1 MKGYPQI
8 TQKKIC
14 EICGWMGL
22 IFMMKDI
29 RYAIRG
35 LLKRPGF
42 VAVAVITLALGI
54 GANSAIFSLVNTVLL
69 RSLPVERP
77 SEIVSVAV
85 RGKGDSLSAF
95 SYPNYKDFRDRNDV
109 LSGLLVYRFVPLS
122 LSRSGVNERI
132 WGYEVSGNY
141 FDVLNVKAIQG
152 RTFLPEEDKMKNA
165 NPVVVI
171 SYDSWQRRFGG
182 DPGLVGKDV
191 LINNHQF
198 RVIGIAPEGF
208 KGTEF
213 VYSPEIWLTASMI
226 EWAEPGATWLDERG
240 TKNFFGIGRL
250 KSGVSSGQAEASL
263 NLLSQQLAKEYPEDT
278 EGQTIKVGAPGFIL
292 PDLRGAVVSFTWVM
306 MAAVGLVLLVTC
318 TNLAGLM
325 LARATDRRKEI
336 AIRLAMGANRLRLI
350 RQLLTESILL
360 SIIGGVAGLLLAL
373 WILKVLLALKPP
385 IDFPLSLDVGIDWR
399 VLLFSLAVS
408 VVAGAIFGLAPA
420 LQATRPNLVGTLKDT
435 AAQGGAAK
443 TRLRSVLVVA
453 QIAIS
458 LVVLISA
465 GLVVRTLQQLQTMN
479 PGFTPQNALTMSF
492 DLGLQGYDEA
502 RGQQFYRQVLERV
515 QSLPGVESAAVSSYI
530 PLSLNY
536 NSRTIF
542 VEGKPAERGD
552 NAPLAMN
559 ASVGPAYFKTMGTP
573 ILQGREFTDQDEEKS
588 ERVAVVNE
596 TFVRRLMPELQ
607 TTAEAI
613 GKRFSFRGPEGPFR
627 RIVGV
632 AVAGKYF
639 NIAEEPRP
647 FVWTTMTQDYQ
658 SSGILTVRTRGNPEA
673 LVAPVRGEVLAL
685 DANMPLYDV
694 KTLTEHMKFA
704 LFPAK
709 VAATVLGVFG
719 LVALLLSAIG
729 VYGITSYAVAQR
741 THEIGIRL
749 ALGAQLGDVLRLV
762 LSHGLKLTIMGAAI
776 GLFGAYLAT
785 RAITSVLYGVSATDP
800 LTFGV
805 VSVLLIGVA
814 LIACY
819 VPARRATK
827 VEPLVALRNE

>member
-1 MKGYPQI
+1 
-8 TQKKIC
+8 
-14 EICGWMGL
+14 
-22 IFMMKDI
+22 MMKDI
-29 RYAIRG
+29 RYAIRS
-35 LLKRPGF
+35 LIKRPGF

-54 GANSAIFSLVNTVLL
+54 GANTAIFSLVNTVLL

-77 SEIVSVAV
+77 GEIVSVAV
-85 RGKGDSLSAF
+85 RAKDDSMSAL

-109 LSGLLVYRFVPLS
+109 LSGMLVYRFVPLS
-122 LSRSGVNERI
+122 LSRGGGNERI

-152 RTFLPEEDKMKNA
+152 RTFLPEEDKTKLSH
-165 NPVVVI
+165 PVVVL
-171 SYDSWQRRFGG
+171 SYDAWQRRFGG
-182 DPGLVGKDV
+182 DSGLVGKDI

-213 VYSPEIWLTASMI
+213 VYSPEIWLPASMM
-226 EWAEPGATWLDERG
+226 EWAEPGATWLDDRNS
-240 TKNFFGIGRL
+240 KNFFGVGRL
-250 KSGVSSGQAEASL
+250 KPGVSARQAEASL
-263 NLLSQQLAKEYPEDT
+263 NLLSQQLAKEYPDSN
-278 EGQTIKVGAPGFIL
+278 EGQSVKVGPPGFIL

-336 AIRLAMGANRLRLI
+336 AIRLAMGANRIRLI

-360 SIIGGVAGLLLAL
+360 SFIGGGAGLLLAL
-373 WILKVLLALKPP
+373 WIVKVLLALKPP
-385 IDFPLSLDVGIDWR
+385 IDFPLALDVGIDWR
-399 VLLFSLAVS
+399 VLVFSLLVS
-408 VVAGAIFGLAPA
+408 VAAGAIFGLAPA
-420 LQATRPNLVGTLKDT
+420 LQATRPNLVGALKDT
-435 AAQGGAAK
+435 AAQGGAVK

-458 LVVLISA
+458 LIVLIAA

-479 PGFTPQNALTMSF
+479 PGFNPQNALTMSF
-492 DLGLQGYDEA
+492 DLGLQGYDDP
-502 RGQQFYRQVLERV
+502 RGQQFYRQLTERV
-515 QSLPGVESAAVSSYI
+515 QSLPGIESAAVSSYI

-536 NSRTIF
+536 NSRNVF

-552 NAPLAMN
+552 NAPTAMN
-559 ASVGPAYFKTMGTP
+559 ASAGPGYFKTMGTP
-573 ILQGREFTDQDEEKS
+573 IVQGREFTEQDEEKS

-596 TFVRRLMPELQ
+596 TFVRRLMPEFQ
-607 TTAEAI
+607 STAEAV
-613 GKRFSFRGPEGPFR
+613 GKRFSFHGPEGPFR

-639 NIAEEPRP
+639 NIAEDPRP
-647 FVWTTMTQDYQ
+647 FIWTPMTQDYQ
-658 SSGILTVRTRGNPEA
+658 SSGILVARTKGNPET
-673 LVAPVRGEVLAL
+673 LFAPVRAQVQSL
-685 DANMPLYDV
+685 DANLPLYDV

-762 LSHGLKLTIMGAAI
+762 LSHGLKLTIIGAAI

>member
-1 MKGYPQI
+1 
-8 TQKKIC
+8 
-14 EICGWMGL
+14 
-22 IFMMKDI
+22 MMKDI
-29 RYAIRG
+29 RYAIRS
-35 LLKRPGF
+35 LIKRPGF

-54 GANSAIFSLVNTVLL
+54 GANTAIFSLVNTVLL
-69 RSLPVERP
+69 RSLPVDNP
-77 SEIVSVAV
+77 GQIVSVAV
-85 RGKGDSLSAF
+85 RAKDDSMSAL

-122 LSRSGVNERI
+122 LSRGGGNERI

-152 RTFLPEEDKMKNA
+152 RTFLPEEDRTKLSH
-165 NPVVVI
+165 PVVVL
-171 SYDSWQRRFGG
+171 SYDAWQRRFGA
-182 DPGLVGKDV
+182 DPNLVGKDV
-191 LINNHQF
+191 LLNNHQF

-213 VYSPEIWLTASMI
+213 VYSPEIWLPASMI
-226 EWAEPGATWLDERG
+226 EWVEPGANWLDDRNS
-240 TKNFFGIGRL
+240 KNFFGVGRL
-250 KSGVSSGQAEASL
+250 KSGVSARQAGASL
-263 NLLSQQLAKEYPEDT
+263 NLLSQQLAKEYPDSN
-278 EGQTIKVGAPGFIL
+278 EGQSVKVGPPGFIL

-336 AIRLAMGANRLRLI
+336 AIRLAMGANRIRLM
-350 RQLLTESILL
+350 RQLLTESLLL
-360 SIIGGVAGLLLAL
+360 SFVGGAAGLLLAL
-373 WILKVLLALKPP
+373 WIVKVLLALKPP
-385 IDFPLSLDVGIDWR
+385 IDFPLALDVGIDWR
-399 VLLFSLAVS
+399 VLLFSLLVS
-408 VVAGAIFGLAPA
+408 VAAGAIFGLAPA

-435 AAQGGAAK
+435 AAQGGAVK

-453 QIAIS
+453 QISIS
-458 LVVLISA
+458 LIVLIAA

-479 PGFTPQNALTMSF
+479 PGFNPQNALTMSF

-502 RGQQFYRQVLERV
+502 RGQQFYRQLTERV
-515 QSLPGVESAAVSSYI
+515 ESLPGVESAAVTSYI

-536 NSRTIF
+536 NSRNVF

-559 ASVGPAYFKTMGTP
+559 ASAGPDYFKTMGTP
-573 ILQGREFTDQDEEKS
+573 IVQGREFTEQDQEKS
-588 ERVAVVNE
+588 EKVAIVNE

-607 TTAEAI
+607 STAEAV
-613 GKRFSFRGPEGPFR
+613 GKRFSFHGPEGPFR

-632 AVAGKYF
+632 AVAGRYF
-639 NIAEEPRP
+639 NIAEDPRP
-647 FVWTTMTQDYQ
+647 FIWTPMTQDYQ
-658 SSGILTVRTRGNPEA
+658 SSGILVARTKGSPDS
-673 LVAPVRGEVLAL
+673 LFAPVRAQVQSL
-685 DANMPLYDV
+685 DANLPLYDV

-719 LVALLLSAIG
+719 LVALLLSAVG

-762 LSHGLKLTIMGAAI
+762 LNHGLKLTIIGAAI

-805 VSVLLIGVA
+805 VSLLLVGVA

>member
-1 MKGYPQI
+1 MDS
-8 TQKKIC
+8 
-14 EICGWMGL
+14 L
-22 IFMMKDI
+22 IKDI
-29 RYAIRG
+29 RYAVRG
-35 LLKRPGF
+35 LVKRPGF
-42 VAVAVITLALGI
+42 VAIAVITLALGI
-54 GANSAIFSLVNTVLL
+54 GANTAIFSLVNTVVL
-69 RSLPVERP
+69 RSLPVDRP
-77 SEIVSVAV
+77 NEIVSVAV
-85 RGKGDSLSAF
+85 RGKDDSMSAF
-95 SYPNYKDFRDRNDV
+95 SYPNYKDFRDRNEV

-122 LSRSGVNERI
+122 LSRGGVNERI

-152 RTFLPEEDKMKNA
+152 RTFLPEEDKTKLSH
-165 NPVVVI
+165 PVIVVG
-171 SYDSWQRRFGG
+171 YDCWQHRFGG
-182 DPGLVGKDV
+182 DPNLVGKDV

-213 VYSPEIWLTASMI
+213 VYSPEIWLPASMM
-226 EWAEPGATWLDERG
+226 EWAEPGATWLDERS

-250 KSGVSSGQAEASL
+250 KPGVSARQAEASL
-263 NLLSQQLAKEYPEDT
+263 NLLGQQLGKEYPDT
-278 EGQTIKVGAPGFIL
+278 NEGQTIKIDAPGFIL

-360 SIIGGVAGLLLAL
+360 SFVGGIAGVLLAV
-373 WILKVLLALKPP
+373 WILKVLLAFKPP
-385 IDFPLSLDVGIDWR
+385 IDFPLALDVGVDWR

-408 VVAGAIFGLAPA
+408 VIAGAFFGLAPA

-435 AAQGGAAK
+435 AAQGGAVK

-453 QIAIS
+453 QISIS
-458 LVVLISA
+458 LVVLIAA

-479 PGFTPQNALTMSF
+479 PGFDTKNGLTMSF

-502 RGQQFYRQVLERV
+502 RGQQFYRQLNERV
-515 QSLPGVESAAVSSYI
+515 QSLPGVESAAVTSYI
-530 PLSLNY
+530 PLSLNF
-536 NSRTIF
+536 NSRNTF
-542 VEGKPAERGD
+542 VEGKPAERGE
-552 NAPLAMN
+552 NVPLAMN
-559 ASVGPAYFKTMGTP
+559 GSVGPGYFKTMGTP
-573 ILQGREFTDQDEEKS
+573 ILQGREFAETDQAKS
-588 ERVAVVNE
+588 EAVAVVNE
-596 TFVRRLMPELQ
+596 YFVRRMMPELQ
-607 TTAEAI
+607 SNAEAV
-613 GKRFSFRGPEGPFR
+613 GKRFSFSSAGGPFM

-632 AVAGKYF
+632 AKAGKYF
-639 NIAEEPRP
+639 NIAEDPRP
-647 FVWTTMTQDYQ
+647 FVWTPMTQDYN
-658 SSGILTVRTRGNPEA
+658 SSGILVVRTRGNPEGMFA
-673 LVAPVRGEVLAL
+673 SVRGQVQSL
-685 DANMPLYDV
+685 DPNLPLFEV
-694 KTLTEHMKFA
+694 KTLTDHMKLS

-719 LVALLLSAIG
+719 LVALLLAAIG

-741 THEIGIRL
+741 THEIGVRL
-749 ALGAQLGDVLRLV
+749 ALGAQLSDVLKLV
-762 LSHGLKLTIMGAAI
+762 LGHGLKLTIIGAAL
-776 GLFGAYLAT
+776 GLFGAFLAT

-800 LTFGV
+800 LTFGF

-814 LIACY
+814 LIASY

-827 VEPLVALRNE
+827 VEPLIALRNE